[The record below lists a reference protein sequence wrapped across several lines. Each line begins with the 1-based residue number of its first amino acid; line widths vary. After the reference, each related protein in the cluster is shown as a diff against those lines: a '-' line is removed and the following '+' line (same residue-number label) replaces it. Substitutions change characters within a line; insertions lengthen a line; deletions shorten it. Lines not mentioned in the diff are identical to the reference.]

1 MVNLGELLL
10 PNGDWLAGWLG
21 SAQLSVGYME
31 EIKERGGSYFL
42 RSSTMSHC
50 IGLAINDDDDEDGT
64 GSGNYLSGRYGNC
77 VKIFS
82 TGVIDGKWTF
92 PIIGSGTRIGL

>member
-50 IGLAINDDDDEDGT
+50 IGLTINDVDEDGT

-82 TGVIDGKWTF
+82 TVVVVDEKWTF
-92 PIIGSGTRIGL
+92 PIGNGTRIGM